1 MPNTLPRGRGPG
13 CPDAAVYTLA
23 VNSRVVAAL
32 LALGAALACPSS
44 LTAED
49 PAATLSLMRPRPAKD
64 APDFQVRTPDDRT
77 LSLGGLRGKVVFL
90 NFWATWCEPC
100 REEMPALERLHRS
113 YKDRGLVVLAVSTD
127 TQGASVVRPFAKQY
141 KLTFDLGLDPKMSL
155 AATYQVWAV
164 PSTYI
169 IDRRGKRVLYAN
181 GAREWDSKA
190 AHALIEGL
198 LK

>member
-1 MPNTLPRGRGPG
+1 
-13 CPDAAVYTLA
+13 VYTLL